1 VHRHPILGEVEPIQ
15 TLGEAIR
22 WAMARSPRAEF
33 VGVVTQDEY
42 THDVVVR
49 VDPGLFVVF
58 DTT

>member
-1 VHRHPILGEVEPIQ
+1 VHRHPILGEVESIQ

-22 WAMARSPRAEF
+22 WAMARSPRPEF
-33 VGVVTQDEY
+33 VDAIIQDEY

-49 VDPGLFVVF
+49 VDSGLFVVF